1 MARVARVARVTRV
14 VREAKVACAEIRPQL
29 SLSE

>member
-1 MARVARVARVTRV
+1 MARVARVARVVRV
-14 VREAKVACAEIRPQL
+14 AKVACAGIPPQL

>member
-1 MARVARVARVTRV
+1 MARVARLARV
-14 VREAKVACAEIRPQL
+14 VRVAKVACAGIRPQL

>member
-1 MARVARVARVTRV
+1 MARVARVARVVRV
-14 VREAKVACAEIRPQL
+14 AKVACAGIRPQL